1 MQIAE
6 PYIVSGRL
14 YYGLVSGVFKDTRF
28 WSFVDPRL
36 PRPLNMSQALTV
48 IGDVANVFGGVIC
61 PAKDVLVAI
70 SSSLERVSLF
80 A

>member
-1 MQIAE
+1 M
-6 PYIVSGRL
+6 IV
-14 YYGLVSGVFKDTRF
+14 
-28 WSFVDPRL
+28 
-36 PRPLNMSQALTV
+36 PRPLDMSQNLALAV
-48 IGDVANVFGGVIC
+48 IGDVANVFGGVVY